1 MTATETAGETSSA
14 TALALVGAR
23 PHEVIA
29 LNQPQLVAAHA
40 QMLAWVE
47 TARTQTFTEL
57 DEERT
62 NLATAT
68 ERKWATEPFKK
79 RVARL
84 TKRVEF
90 FDKIEAALREGYVL
104 VPNFPMTVFA
114 IRTDARAPKGGIE
127 EGRWNQFV
135 QRAQI
140 LPEGHGRYVD
150 PRPKVMTQESQVPD
164 GNGGKKTAVS
174 QWPAEEFDAVTFP
187 LAMARPLLMTRAG
200 ETMARK
206 IFDEVGIVTDS
217 GGPRPDPIL
226 VGRILNPNRGRPPVS
241 FFLGWSFDPSR
252 L

>member
-1 MTATETAGETSSA
+1 MTATETAGETSN
-14 TALALVGAR
+14 ALALVGAR
-23 PHEVIA
+23 PHEVVA
-29 LNQPQLVAAHA
+29 LNQPQLVDAHA
-40 QMLAWVE
+40 RMIAWVE
-47 TARTQTFTEL
+47 SARTQTFAEL
-57 DEERT
+57 DEERA

-68 ERKWATEPFKK
+68 ERKWATEPFRK
-79 RVARL
+79 RVSRL

-114 IRTDARAPKGGIE
+114 IRTDARAPKGGVE
-127 EGRWNQFV
+127 EGRWNRFV
-135 QRAQI
+135 QRAQL
-140 LPEGHGRYVD
+140 LPAGAGRYVD
-150 PRPKVMTQESQVPD
+150 PAPKVFTQEAQVAD
-164 GNGGKKTAVS
+164 GKGGTKTNVT

-187 LAMARPLLMTRAG
+187 LAMARPMLMTSAG
-200 ETMARK
+200 EAMARK

-226 VGRILNPNRGRPPVS
+226 VGRILNPNRGRPAVS